1 MTMKPHFV
9 ANAVL
14 GFALM
19 SASVAGCKGGKT
31 PARTADKSSADAAGG
46 ATGNADPN
54 AANSATNN
62 TDTNASKSAAD
73 KPDKNTADSTT
84 PARPDLA
91 GKYNIVG
98 SNPNGSTYKGT
109 LEVIQHGQ
117 VYQFRWNAGVQYD
130 GVGVQNGDVIAVAF
144 ASGTNGKGCG
154 VVDYVIT
161 GDGTLDGK
169 WGYWG
174 VDESGTEKA
183 IRTIGTGLIGAYD
196 ATGTNPGGKQYKVQI
211 VVAPA
216 GSGYQF
222 AWSNKTEGYGIKQ
235 GDNVAVGIG
244 GKRCG
249 FVSYEIKPDGTL
261 DGIWGGYGSQK
272 TGTEKATKQ

>member
-1 MTMKPHFV
+1 MTMKPHFLLNV
-9 ANAVL
+9 VL
-14 GFALM
+14 GFTLM
-19 SASVAGCKGGKT
+19 SASVAACKSHGSAPKT
-31 PARTADKSSADAAGG
+31 PDKASADAAGG
-46 ATGNADPN
+46 ATGN
-54 AANSATNN
+54 
-62 TDTNASKSAAD
+62 TDTNATNSTTD
-73 KPDKNTADSTT
+73 NTNAADSTRT
-84 PARPDLA
+84 TTSDLA

-98 SNPNGSTYKGT
+98 SNPNGSTYRGT

-117 VYQFRWNAGVQYD
+117 VYQFRWNAGEQYD
-130 GVGVQNGDVIAVAF
+130 GVGIQNGDVIAVAF

-161 GDGTLDGK
+161 EDGTLDGK

-174 VDESGTEKA
+174 VNESGTEKA
-183 IRTIGTGLIGAYD
+183 IRTIGTGLVGAYD
-196 ATGTNPGGKQYKVQI
+196 ARGTNPGGKQYKVQI

-222 AWSNKTEGYGIKQ
+222 AWSNNTEGFGIKQ

-272 TGTEKATKQ
+272 TGTEKAVKQ